1 MKLEI
6 FEPTMCCPT
15 GICGPSVDEKLV
27 KVGEN
32 IEILKGKHEGLDIQR
47 YQPQTHPF
55 VFMGNMTVSSLL
67 QENGQQVLPITV
79 LDGKVIKQ
87 GEYPTL
93 EEMEEAVRGE

>member
-15 GICGPSVDEKLV
+15 GICGPSVDEILV

-32 IEILKGKHEGLDIQR
+32 IEILKSKYEGIDIQR

-55 VFMGNMTVSSLL
+55 VFMGNMTVSSLVK
-67 QENGQQVLPITV
+67 ENGQSVLPITV
-79 LDGKVIKQ
+79 YNGKIIKQ